1 MSEQA
6 ARSYSSMPKAAR
18 RTWVVPRWLKEAF
31 VAFAIIAVAAVAA
44 SKLVQHFGS
53 KASRAASAMDADEL
67 PTVLAPPFTLP
78 ARDGKQVDLSAY
90 RGKVVLLNFWATWCP
105 PCRDE
110 EPSLRHLAKVMDP
123 SKFQLVAVSVD
134 EAGWPAIDKFFG
146 GKAPPYAVA
155 LDQTARISQTYGTSK
170 YPESYLIDP
179 SGTLRLKFIGPR
191 NWADPAIFALLDS
204 YGAPRLRK

>member
-31 VAFAIIAVAAVAA
+31 VAFAVVAFAVVAA
-44 SKLVQHFGS
+44 SKLVQHFGG

-67 PTVLAPPFTLP
+67 PSSSAPTFTLP
-78 ARDGKQVDLSAY
+78 MRDGKQVDLSAY

-105 PCRDE
+105 PCRAE
-110 EPSLRHLAKVMDP
+110 EPSLRQLAKVMDP
-123 SKFQLVAVSVD
+123 KKFQLLAISVD
-134 EAGWPAIDKFFG
+134 EGGWPAIDKFFA
-146 GKAPPYAVA
+146 GKAPPYTVA
-155 LDQTARISQTYGTSK
+155 LDQTARISQTYGTTK
-170 YPESYLIDP
+170 FPESYLIDP

-191 NWADPAIFALLDS
+191 NWTTPAVFALLDS
-204 YGAPRLRK
+204 YGATRLPN